1 MPGPLHGVHVLDLST
16 ALSGPV
22 AATILADQGA
32 EVVKLEA
39 PGMGDITRVVGSHR
53 GGMRAMYHL
62 ANRGKRAIVLD
73 LRADEGKAAFF
84 ALARHADVIVQ
95 NFRPGVVDRMG
106 IGYDAVRAVNPD
118 VVYLSI
124 AGFGF
129 GGPLA
134 GAKVYDNLI
143 QAASGFAAVQGD
155 ESGPRYV
162 RNLACDKITAL
173 TAAQAITAALFARS
187 RGDGGQH
194 IRLAMLDAAASFLW
208 PDAATP
214 FAMLHP
220 DATIVDTNRSNELV
234 RHLDGFTTCAPV
246 TDAEFRGWCLA
257 FDAPEVANDPRWA
270 TVAQRMESDDYQN
283 VRREVAARA
292 ARLTVADAI
301 ARLAAHGV
309 ACVEAVPLAEL
320 PANEQA
326 VANGTFSVCHHPAAG
341 PIRQVEPPARFGGTP
356 STAGG
361 PAALP
366 GQHTDEI
373 LREVGYD
380 DDAIRAL
387 RKSGVAL

>member
-1 MPGPLHGVHVLDLST
+1 MQGPLHGVRVLDLST

-32 EVVKLEA
+32 DVIKLEA

-62 ANRGKRAIVLD
+62 ANRGKRSIVLD
-73 LRADEGKAAFF
+73 LRDAEGRAAFF
-84 ALARHADVIVQ
+84 ALAKDVDVIVQ

-106 IGYDAVRAVNPD
+106 IGYDDVREVNPEI
-118 VVYLSI
+118 VYLSI

-129 GGPLA
+129 DGPLA
-134 GAKVYDNLI
+134 QAKVYDNLI
-143 QAASGFAAVQGD
+143 QAASGFASVQGD

-173 TAAQAITAALFARS
+173 TAAQALTAALFARA
-187 RGDGGQH
+187 RGEGGQH
-194 IRLAMLDAAASFLW
+194 IKLAMLDAAAWFLW
-208 PDAATP
+208 ADAATP

-220 DATIVDTNRSNELV
+220 EATVIETNRSNELV

-257 FDAPEVANDPRWA
+257 FDAPEVAADPRWA
-270 TVAQRMESDDYQN
+270 TVAQRLASDEYQN
-283 VRREVAARA
+283 VRREVASRA
-292 ARLTVADAI
+292 GRLTVAEALE
-301 ARLAAHGV
+301 RLSAHGI
-309 ACVEAVPLAEL
+309 AGVESVSLDRL
-320 PANEQA
+320 PDHEQA
-326 VANGTFSVCHHPAAG
+326 VVNGTFSVCEHPAGG

-356 STAGG
+356 TRAAG
-361 PAALP
+361 PAALS

-373 LREVGYD
+373 LRELGYD
-380 DDAIRAL
+380 DDRIAAL
-387 RKSGVAL
+387 RSSGIAR